1 MTIYPT
7 NQVLI
12 WSLLFVGLGL
22 CCAVSCQS
30 LPRSGFDPKGERLF
44 ESCPLEGILPSN
56 CDLLGRRKQ
65 PKQPQVSTT
74 PLTATPI
81 PTPVD
86 PGATVFPNTTPVA
99 SSNQL
104 PGQFGAAQP
113 GTASGIAGIQ
123 QFSSTATSINP
134 AIRGINTAIIASPDV
149 IPKPVFEETG
159 GYALPTVPI
168 EGPAILMTPR
178 EQIAPIGSEVVLI
191 SSYLGSKDR
200 LITNEKIEW
209 TLEGVGTIQKFD
221 GGSICDPLHF
231 DYVRAKK
238 ITDHYAITKTSQLY
252 QTLDRG
258 TPETKDDLH
267 LLKGQTWV
275 SVNSMREGTTYVTAF
290 APSLKDWSKRSDA
303 GIIHWVDAQWVL
315 PRLSIAPVGDSRI
328 LTTTV
333 LRRTNAQPRNGWL
346 VRYEILNGPPAGL
359 GQSSV
364 QIEEKTTDVFGQAS
378 VILSPRGNHT
388 GTNTISIQIIRPA
401 GVDGSDRRITV
412 GSETIRQTWSGNT
425 GVRITLTGPGQEKVI
440 KRGDDIPYIITL
452 TNTTSHLGKG
462 VVVFEVP
469 ALASFTGSQP
479 TPTRTEGASLLW
491 NVEIQP
497 KATATIQCTLRADTI
512 GSIYPVAT
520 FYPQGISPETRS
532 PITGTSVP
540 LSSVDPSTV
549 PPTLP
554 NSSNFPATGVPTTR
568 VPTTGTAGTGL
579 SRNTQPSSGSGATVF
594 QRETQS
600 GVNLKIEP
608 YENKIELGK
617 PLDFYFIVENHSL
630 SEIKNVQLRIEIPP
644 ECRNYVKDGAAFPS
658 EDGKAWISPQQDYV
672 YIDIPSIPATKNA
685 YLRTKFPNLPPQ
697 GYRIVGT
704 LFVNNQKF
712 DQIIQQIKPK

>member
-1 MTIYPT
+1 M
-7 NQVLI
+7 
-12 WSLLFVGLGL
+12 GLGL
-22 CCAVSCQS
+22 GCAVSCQS

-44 ESCPLEGILPSN
+44 ESCPLKGILPAN
-56 CDLLGRRKQ
+56 CDLLGRRKE
-65 PKQPQVSTT
+65 PPVSTT

-81 PTPVD
+81 PPPID
-86 PGATVFPNTTPVA
+86 SGATVFPNTTPVA
-99 SSNQL
+99 PTNQL
-104 PGQFGAAQP
+104 PGQFGAVQP
-113 GTASGIAGIQ
+113 GTVSGVTGIPQ
-123 QFSSTATSINP
+123 YSSTATSINP
-134 AIRGINTAIIASPDV
+134 AARGINTAIIASSDV

-221 GGSICDPLHF
+221 GGSVCDPLHF

-238 ITDHYAITKTSQLY
+238 ITDHYAVTKTSQLY

-333 LRRTNAQPRNGWL
+333 LRRTNAQPRNGWI

-364 QIEEKTTDVFGQAS
+364 QIEEKTTDIFGQAS
-378 VILSPRGNHT
+378 VILSPRENRA

-425 GVRITLTGPGQEKVI
+425 GIRIALTGPGRDKVI
-440 KRGDDIPYIITL
+440 KRGDDIPYTITL
-452 TNTTSHLGKG
+452 TNTASHLGKG

-469 ALASFTGSQP
+469 ALAFFTGSQP
-479 TPTRTEGASLLW
+479 TPTRTEGSSVLW
-491 NVEIQP
+491 DVEIQP

-520 FYPQGISPETRS
+520 FYPHGISPEPRS
-532 PITGTSVP
+532 LEPRSQISGTSVP
-540 LSSVDPSTV
+540 LPLVDPSTV

-554 NSSNFPATGVPTTR
+554 NPKQPA
-568 VPTTGTAGTGL
+568 A
-579 SRNTQPSSGSGATVF
+579 NGATVYH
-594 QRETQS
+594 RESQS
-600 GVNLKIEP
+600 GVTLKIEP

-617 PLDFYFIVENHSL
+617 PLEFSFIVENNGSL
-630 SEIKNVQLRIEIPP
+630 DIRNAQLRVDIPP
-644 ECRNYVKDGAAFPS
+644 EYRNFVTKGAAFPS
-658 EDGKAWISPQQDYV
+658 EDGKAWHSSQRDYI
-672 YIDIPSIPATKNA
+672 YIDVPSIPVGKRA
-685 YLRTKFPNLPPQ
+685 YLRTEFPNLTPQ
-697 GYRIVGT
+697 GHRIVGT
-704 LFVNNQKF
+704 LLINNQKF
-712 DQIIQQIKPK
+712 DQIIQQIKP

>member
-1 MTIYPT
+1 MTFHPT

-22 CCAVSCQS
+22 GCVAGCRS

-56 CDLLGRRKQ
+56 CDLLGRRKEPQ
-65 PKQPQVSTT
+65 PATT
-74 PLTATPI
+74 PSFTATPV
-81 PTPVD
+81 PAPVNS
-86 PGATVFPNTTPVA
+86 GATVFPGTTPVPPA
-99 SSNQL
+99 NQL
-104 PGQFGAAQP
+104 PGQFGAVQP
-113 GTASGIAGIQ
+113 GTVSGIAGIPQ
-123 QFSSTATSINP
+123 YSSTATSVNP
-134 AIRGINTAIIASPDV
+134 AARGINTAIIASPDAV
-149 IPKPVFEETG
+149 PAPVFAETG

-168 EGPAILMTPR
+168 EGPALLVTPR

-209 TLEGVGTIQKFD
+209 TLEGAGAIQKFD
-221 GGSICDPLHF
+221 GGSVCDPLHF

-238 ITDHYAITKTSQLY
+238 ITDRYAVTKTSQLF

-267 LLKGQTWV
+267 LLKGQTWI

-290 APSLKDWSKRSDA
+290 APSLKDWSKRNDV

-333 LRRTNAQPRNGWL
+333 LRRTNAQPRNGWI

-364 QIEEKTTDVFGQAS
+364 QIEEKETDISGQAS
-378 VILSPRGNHT
+378 VILSPRENRA

-401 GVDGSDRRITV
+401 GIDGSDRRITV
-412 GSETIRQTWSGNT
+412 GSETIRQTWSGNA
-425 GVRITLTGPGQEKVI
+425 GVRIALTGPAPEKTV
-440 KRGDDIPYIITL
+440 KRGDDIPYTITL

-469 ALASFTGSQP
+469 VLATFTGSQP
-479 TPTRTEGASLLW
+479 APARTEGSSVFW
-491 NVEIQP
+491 NIEIPP
-497 KATATIQCTLRADTI
+497 KATATIQCTLRAETV

-532 PITGTSVP
+532 SITGTSVP
-540 LSSVDPSTV
+540 LSSAPVDPSTV
-549 PPTLP
+549 SPILP
-554 NSSNFPATGVPTTR
+554 KSSALPDPRT
-568 VPTTGTAGTGL
+568 
-579 SRNTQPSSGSGATVF
+579 SGSAGSPLSGGAAVYH
-594 QRETQS
+594 RETPS
-600 GVNLKIEP
+600 GVTLKIEP
-608 YENKIELGK
+608 YENKVEVGK
-617 PLDFYFIVENHSL
+617 PLIFSFIVENNGL
-630 SEIKNVQLRIEIPP
+630 SELRNARLQIEIPP
-644 ECRNYVKDGAAFPS
+644 ELRNAVTEGAAFPS
-658 EDGKAWISPQQDYV
+658 EDGKAWISTQKDCV
-672 YIDIPSIPATKNA
+672 YIDVPHIPVKGAA
-685 YLRTKFPNLPPQ
+685 YIRTAFPNLSPQ

-704 LFVNNQKF
+704 LFINNQKF
-712 DQIIQQIKPK
+712 DQKIQLIKP

>member
-1 MTIYPT
+1 MTTYPT

-22 CCAVSCQS
+22 CCAVGCQS

-44 ESCPLEGILPSN
+44 ESCPLEGILPLN
-56 CDLLGRRKQ
+56 RDLLGRRKE
-65 PKQPQVSTT
+65 PQVSTT
-74 PLTATPI
+74 PLTATPV
-81 PTPVD
+81 PPLVNSGNSNNS
-86 PGATVFPNTTPVA
+86 GATVFPNTNTATPTT
-99 SSNQL
+99 QL
-104 PGQFGAAQP
+104 PGQFGAVQS
-113 GTASGIAGIQ
+113 GTASGIAGISPY
-123 QFSSTATSINP
+123 SSTATAVNP
-134 AIRGINTAIIASPDV
+134 AARGINTAIIASPDV
-149 IPKPVFEETG
+149 VLKPVFEETG

-209 TLEGVGTIQKFD
+209 TLEGVGAIQKFD

-231 DYVRAKK
+231 DYVLAKK
-238 ITDHYAITKTSQLY
+238 ITDRYAVTKTSQLY

-267 LLKGQTWV
+267 LLKGQSWI

-290 APSLKDWSKRSDA
+290 APSLKDWSKRNDV

-315 PRLSIAPVGDSRI
+315 PRLSVAPVGDSRI

-333 LRRTNAQPRNGWL
+333 LRRTNAQPRNGWI

-364 QIEEKTTDVFGQAS
+364 QIEEKTTDLFGQAS
-378 VILSPRGNHT
+378 VILSPRENRA

-425 GVRITLTGPGQEKVI
+425 GVRIALTGPAPEKVI
-440 KRGDDIPYIITL
+440 KRGDDIPYTITL

-479 TPTRTEGASLLW
+479 TPTRTEGSSVFW

-497 KATATIQCTLRADTI
+497 KATATIQSTLRADTI

-540 LSSVDPSTV
+540 LSPVDPSMQ

-554 NSSNFPATGVPTTR
+554 NTSTLPTT
-568 VPTTGTAGTGL
+568 TGL
-579 SRNTQPSSGSGATVF
+579 INSGQPSSGGATVYH
-594 QRETQS
+594 QTHQS
-600 GVNLKIEP
+600 GVILKIEP
-608 YENKIELGK
+608 SPNKKIELGK
-617 PLDFYFIVENHSL
+617 PLEFSFIVENRS
-630 SEIKNVQLRIEIPP
+630 SAEIKNAQLRIDIPP
-644 ECRNYVKDGAAFPS
+644 EYRNFVSDGAAYPS
-658 EDGKAWISPQQDYV
+658 EDGKAWHSFQKDYV
-672 YIDIPSIPATKNA
+672 YIDVPSIPVGRLA
-685 YLRTKFPNLPPQ
+685 YVSTKFPNLPPQ
-697 GYRIVGT
+697 GHKIVGT
-704 LFVNNQKF
+704 LFINNQKS
-712 DQIIQQIKPK
+712 DQITRIIKP